1 VIAAELFSAKNKQPE
16 GWDFGSLLRFQ
27 LAGTLLVCVLLA
39 ATLSAWGSFTLSI
52 SCDSPLV
59 TLVLKLSDDLIERF
73 LCRESLARNQTQ
85 PTANF
90 LAFAAQKSLR
100 AKIPAKSPSFLISEV
115 IVRAINTDSF

>member
-1 VIAAELFSAKNKQPE
+1 MIAAELFSAKNKQPE

-59 TLVLKLSDDLIERF
+59 TLVLKLSDDF
-73 LCRESLARNQTQ
+73 D
-85 PTANF
+85 
-90 LAFAAQKSLR
+90 
-100 AKIPAKSPSFLISEV
+100 
-115 IVRAINTDSF
+115 RAIPVPRIARSKSDAANGKFSCIRREEVTATENPSEDC

>member
-1 VIAAELFSAKNKQPE
+1 MCAA
-16 GWDFGSLLRFQ
+16 RCH
-27 LAGTLLVCVLLA
+27 LVGVGKL
-39 ATLSAWGSFTLSI
+39 I

-59 TLVLKLSDDLIERF
+59 TLVLKLSDDLTERF